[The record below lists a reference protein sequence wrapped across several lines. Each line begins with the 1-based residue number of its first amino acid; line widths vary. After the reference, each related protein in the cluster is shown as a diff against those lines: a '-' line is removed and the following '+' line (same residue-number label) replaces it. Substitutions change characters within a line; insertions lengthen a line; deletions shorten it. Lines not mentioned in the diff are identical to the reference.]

1 MRTIGVIGVG
11 SMGRPMALNLIKAGY
26 AVSVCDIRDEA
37 LAPFRAD
44 GVPTCTHAKD
54 LAGSDMVIVM
64 VGNDADVHDVTVGPG
79 GLLEGIDP
87 AQAPFVSIMSS
98 VLPRTIT

>member
-26 AVSVCDIRDEA
+26 TVSVCDIRGEA

-44 GVPTCTHAKD
+44 GVTSVTKASD
-54 LAGSDMVIVM
+54 LGGNDMVIVM
-64 VGNDADVHDVTVGPG
+64 VGNDSDVHDVTVGSG

-87 AQAPFVSIMSS
+87 AKAPLVSIST
-98 VLPRTIT
+98 V